1 MSCVAVHHIRPPLLR
16 RLFSTRLRVKVTQ
29 TQTHL
34 DPSSSCI
41 SLSPLTHPP
50 LVPSLDTHNLPSFI
64 LQSSKTS
71 KHHRSPVSC
80 SLCWQFKLSLHLQN
94 TSFVHSLSSI
104 HPFCSIFTRLKQ
116 AQAQAQGSGIQRI
129 QKKHSTPRYTIC
141 NAQHPV
147 SISIPFNRLSTI
159 MIIQVDTDI
168 SLSPS
173 LASFARSLRLVS
185 SSPFHSVVIGRW
197 PFQTR
202 SRRLLTVRHPAS
214 SRVIPPPVALSQM
227 HSASTLKLA
236 LGLNLKFD
244 PWRLEDGTLQLNVAH
259 WIWSRI
265 GIRNQNQGMGKLD
278 AVWGWAG
285 DSWGK
290 EGKGR
295 RENGDVGQL

>member
-16 RLFSTRLRVKVTQ
+16 CLFSTRLRVKVTQ

-34 DPSSSCI
+34 DPSSSCTSP

-50 LVPSLDTHNLPSFI
+50 PVSSLDTHNLPSFN
-64 LQSSKTS
+64 LQRHQNITARPSVVRFVGSSSFSFIFKTHPLFIGIHPSIQPSVLFYLYTPKTS
-71 KHHRSPVSC
+71 SSSSAR
-80 SLCWQFKLSLHLQN
+80 QRN
-94 TSFVHSLSSI
+94 T
-104 HPFCSIFTRLKQ
+104 TNTKK
-116 AQAQAQGSGIQRI
+116 AQ
-129 QKKHSTPRYTIC
+129 HCDPTPRYTTC

-197 PFQTR
+197 P
-202 SRRLLTVRHPAS
+202 SKLDPVDRRLCVISRH
-214 SRVIPPPVALSQM
+214 PPPVALSQM

-236 LGLNLKFD
+236 LDLALKFD
-244 PWRLEDGTLQLNVAH
+244 PWRLEDGTRDARHGTLRLNGEWCPLH
-259 WIWSRI
+259 
-265 GIRNQNQGMGKLD
+265 LD
-278 AVWGWAG
+278 
-285 DSWGK
+285 
-290 EGKGR
+290 
-295 RENGDVGQL
+295 